1 MAFDKLLAS
10 RIRAALRIFPKS
22 ISEQLSEKA
31 MFGGLAFLY
40 KGKMTVGIVKND
52 LMVRVV
58 GSNMET
64 VLKRPY
70 VRAMD
75 FCRDGRLLCR
85 PEPHSAYGQAGTFR
99 FAIDGGGFQKGD
111 EHNFLLA

>member
-75 FCRDGRLLCR
+75 FTKK
-85 PEPHSAYGQAGTFR
+85 PMKEFIFVAPQ
-99 FAIDGGGFQKGD
+99 GFVTEEELQEYIELGIAHAVQK
-111 EHNFLLA
+111 FT